1 MAETKLS
8 VILDAKDNASSKI
21 KGMETSFFKL
31 SSAVAVGTAAYDVFK
46 KAVSI
51 GTNLIKDS
59 IKDFS
64 VQEQAI
70 ARLRAG
76 LKYTTPEWEKGVD
89 SLTAYAS
96 ELQKVTTF
104 GDEQIISAQGMLST
118 FMLNDTQI
126 KKLTPS
132 ILDMA
137 SALEKTGGQEADLQ
151 QISILLGKAIGGED
165 VAGLAGALR
174 RVGVVMTEAQ
184 TELLKTGTMEE
195 RLNAITTIVRQN
207 FGGFAEETATTMTG
221 KMKQMQNAISDVRE
235 VIGEKLSPIIT
246 LFAGK
251 ITAFVTS
258 EKFTDFLNNAQKFIM
273 EKLVPPIR
281 DVVIP
286 LLKEH
291 FGPAIEAVKKLWED
305 HQDVIKMALKII
317 GIGAAGTLVAA
328 LLAAAA
334 AINLIATALDK
345 AIDGFKWIL
354 DKAGDIQGAMK
365 GAFGGGVK
373 GIVGDIGGLFGKQ
386 HGGLVSAGRPYL
398 VGEQGPETFVPNG
411 GGRILPNNQTG
422 GAITVNF
429 NNPIVRNNTD
439 LETIINEV
447 RRSLGEDLRLMRI
460 GA

>member
-76 LKYTTPEWEKGVD
+76 LKNTTPEWEKGVD
-89 SLTAYAS
+89 SLIKYAS

-118 FMLNDTQI
+118 FMLNDKQI

-137 SALEKTGGQEADLQ
+137 AALEKTGGQEADLQ

-184 TELLKTGTMEE
+184 TEILKTGKMEE
-195 RLNAITTIVRQN
+195 RINTITEIVSQN
-207 FGGFAEETATTMTG
+207 FGGFAKEAAGTYTG
-221 KMKQMQNAISDVRE
+221 KMVQMKNAISD
-235 VIGEKLSPIIT
+235 T
-246 LFAGK
+246 
-251 ITAFVTS
+251 
-258 EKFTDFLNNAQKFIM
+258 
-273 EKLVPPIR
+273 
-281 DVVIP
+281 
-286 LLKEH
+286 KEML
-291 FGPAIEAVKKLWED
+291 GEAVMQGISPYIVSLTNSIIRTND
-305 HQDVIKMALKII
+305 AIGAQNSLASAIYRII
-317 GIGAAGTLVAA
+317 GFFQALANGAA
-328 LLAAAA
+328 LAW
-334 AINLIATALDK
+334 K
-345 AIDGFKWIL
+345 S
-354 DKAGDIQGAMK
+354 IQ
-365 GAFGGGVK
+365 
-373 GIVGDIGGLFGKQ
+373 L
-386 HGGLVSAGRPYL
+386 LVS
-398 VGEQGPETFVPNG
+398 
-411 GGRILPNNQTG
+411 
-422 GAITVNF
+422 
-429 NNPIVRNNTD
+429 
-439 LETIINEV
+439 
-447 RRSLGEDLRLMRI
+447 
-460 GA
+460 